1 MAIRGSS
8 TSLGLQ
14 RTRRHIARWRE
25 TRTHRGAPM
34 PATLWAAAV
43 ALVRQHGLYMT
54 ARTLRIDYGSL
65 KKRLDPAGPGRVPTP
80 VFVELPSAA
89 RPPGLGP
96 CVIDL
101 EAPRGRRLR
110 IEVTGVTM
118 ADVVRLTQVAWGG
131 DR

>member
-1 MAIRGSS
+1 MALGSS
-8 TSLGLQ
+8 SASLGLQ
-14 RTRRHIARWRE
+14 QTRRRIARWRD

-43 ALVRQHGLYMT
+43 ALARQHGLYTT

-65 KKRLDPAGPGRVPTP
+65 KKRLHTAGRGRVPSP
-80 VFVELPSAA
+80 AFVELPTPA
-89 RPPGLGP
+89 RPTGLGP

-101 EAPRGRRLR
+101 EASRGRRLR

-118 ADVVRLTQVAWGG
+118 ADLVMLTQVAWG
-131 DR
+131 RAR

>member
-1 MAIRGSS
+1 MALSASS
-8 TSLGLQ
+8 ASLGLQ
-14 RTRRHIARWRE
+14 QTRRRIARWRE

-43 ALVRQHGLYMT
+43 ALARQHGLYTT
-54 ARTLRIDYGSL
+54 ARTLRIDYGAL
-65 KKRLDPAGPGRVPTP
+65 KKRLNTAGPGRISSPAFIELASRPT
-80 VFVELPSAA
+80 
-89 RPPGLGP
+89 GLGP

-118 ADVVRLTQVAWGG
+118 ADLVRLTQVAWG
-131 DR
+131 RAR